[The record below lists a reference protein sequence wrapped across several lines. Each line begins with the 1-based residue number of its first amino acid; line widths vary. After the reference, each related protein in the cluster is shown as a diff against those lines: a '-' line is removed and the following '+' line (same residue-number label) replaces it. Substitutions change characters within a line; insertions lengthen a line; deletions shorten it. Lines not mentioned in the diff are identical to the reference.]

1 MKNVFILIL
10 FFLLIIEGIW
20 ENNSYN
26 YNSYNEVSK
35 NSNLSKNEITS
46 TESDQSAVYIT
57 TSGIIISD
65 ATIQKSSGDSSNTK
79 NSEFYGV
86 NAAVLVQGGEVT
98 IIDGTITTGAKGAN
112 AICATNG
119 GSVSISGTTIT
130 STFSSSARGLHATF
144 GVQLLPQIFQF
155 HQLEAHVIL

>member
-10 FFLLIIEGIW
+10 FFLLIIEGIS

-26 YNSYNEVSK
+26 YNSYNAVSK

-46 TESDQSAVYIT
+46 TESEQSAVYIT

-119 GSVSISGTTIT
+119 GRVSISGTTIT